1 MIKKIGKKI
10 IRWAATTNLLR
21 LPRTLT
27 KKAIYYAIFV
37 KKGPVL
43 SINHLFYVRSF
54 YNPET
59 LKIIDLVKV
68 IKSETKM
75 ILHEVEALQ
84 IFMAIKQT
92 AKLKGD
98 IAEVGV
104 FKGGSSKL
112 ICEAKGHKKLHL
124 FDTYEGLP
132 ALSDKDNKNLFY
144 EKQFAASYNE
154 VKNYLHTYEN
164 VFFYKGLF
172 PSTAGPILN
181 ETFSF
186 VHLDVDL
193 YEATLECIKF
203 FYPRMS
209 KGGIII
215 SHDYAYAFGVK
226 KAFDEFFSD
235 KPEPIIELEIIGTQC
250 LIVKT

>member
-1 MIKKIGKKI
+1 MIKKVGKKI

-37 KKGPVL
+37 KKGPMF
-43 SINHLFYVRSF
+43 SINHAFHVRSF
-54 YNPET
+54 YNPEI
-59 LKIIDLVKV
+59 LKVKDLVKI
-68 IKSETKM
+68 IKGETKM
-75 ILHEVEALQ
+75 ILHDVEALQ
-84 IFMAIKQT
+84 IFMAVKQT
-92 AKLKGD
+92 EKLKGD

-104 FKGGSSKL
+104 FMGGSSKL
-112 ICEAKGHKKLHL
+112 ICEAKGNKRLHL
-124 FDTYEGLP
+124 FDTFEGLP
-132 ALSDKDNKNLFY
+132 ALSEEDNKNLFY
-144 EKQFAASYNE
+144 ENQFSASYEE
-154 VKNYLHTYEN
+154 VKNYLNSYEN

-172 PSTAGPILN
+172 PSTAGPVSN

-215 SHDYAYAFGVK
+215 SHDYAFASGVK
-226 KAFDEFFSD
+226 KAFDEFFYD

>member
-1 MIKKIGKKI
+1 MIKKVGKKI

-37 KKGPVL
+37 KKGPMF
-43 SINHLFYVRSF
+43 SINDAFHVRSF
-54 YNPET
+54 YNPEI
-59 LKIIDLVKV
+59 LKVKDLVKI
-68 IKSETKM
+68 IKGETKM
-75 ILHEVEALQ
+75 ILHDVEALQ
-84 IFMAIKQT
+84 IFMAVKQT
-92 AKLKGD
+92 EKLKGD

-104 FKGGSSKL
+104 FMGGSSKL
-112 ICEAKGHKKLHL
+112 ICEAKGNKRLHL
-124 FDTYEGLP
+124 FDTFEGLP
-132 ALSDKDNKNLFY
+132 ALSEEDNKNLFY
-144 EKQFAASYNE
+144 ENQFSASYEE
-154 VKNYLHTYEN
+154 VKNYLNSYEN

-172 PSTAGPILN
+172 PSTAGPVSN

-193 YEATLECIKF
+193 YAATLECIKF

-215 SHDYAYAFGVK
+215 SHDYAFASGVK
-226 KAFDEFFSD
+226 KAFDEFFYD

>member
-1 MIKKIGKKI
+1 MIKNVGKKI

-21 LPRTLT
+21 VPRNLT
-27 KKAIYYAIFV
+27 KKAIFDAIQL

-43 SINHLFYVRSF
+43 FINQLFYVRSF
-54 YNPET
+54 YNPEI
-59 LKIIDLVKV
+59 LKVYNLVKE
-68 IKSETKM
+68 IKGETKM
-75 ILHEVEALQ
+75 ILHEVEAAQ

-92 AKLKGD
+92 AKLDGD

-112 ICEAKGHKKLHL
+112 ICEAKGNKKLHL
-124 FDTYEGLP
+124 FDTFEGLP
-132 ALSDKDNKNLFY
+132 ALSEKDNKNLFY
-144 EKQFAASYNE
+144 EKQFAASYEE
-154 VKNYLHTYEN
+154 VKNYLRPYEN

-172 PSTAGPILN
+172 PSTAGPVLN

-193 YEATLECIKF
+193 YEATLDCIKF
-203 FYPRMS
+203 FYPRMN

-215 SHDYAYAFGVK
+215 SHDYSFASGVK
-226 KAFDEFFSD
+226 KAFDEFFED
-235 KPEPIIELEIIGTQC
+235 KPEPIIELEIIGSQC
-250 LIVKT
+250 LVVKT